1 MLCRPDRGEVYNL
14 CNEKGGGNY
23 VDIVIATDY
32 LSPGSCDR
40 CIQEADIAMSGKA
53 YKLLVLFLTWL
64 IYITI
69 GVFMFKAVEGDSGS
83 TEKSNAGL
91 RLKKLKEDVTKN
103 YNMREDE
110 FDDLVWQI
118 QQANSSSAGPEWNY
132 KNTLSFIFQLL
143 TTIGK
148 TANLMYIIY
157 IDFLA

>member
-1 MLCRPDRGEVYNL
+1 M
-14 CNEKGGGNY
+14 
-23 VDIVIATDY
+23 IAP
-32 LSPGSCDR
+32 SR
-40 CIQEADIAMSGKA
+40 AAIAMSGKA

-103 YNMREDE
+103 YNMSEDE

-118 QQANSSSAGPEWNY
+118 QHANSSSAGPEWNY

>member
-1 MLCRPDRGEVYNL
+1 M
-14 CNEKGGGNY
+14 
-23 VDIVIATDY
+23 IAP
-32 LSPGSCDR
+32 SR
-40 CIQEADIAMSGKA
+40 AAIAMSGKA
-53 YKLLVLFLTWL
+53 FKLLVLFLTWL

-103 YNMREDE
+103 YNMSEDE

-118 QQANSSSAGPEWNY
+118 QQANSSSAPEWNY
-132 KNTLSFIFQLL
+132 KNTLSFILQLL

-148 TANLMYIIY
+148 TETLIIY

>member
-1 MLCRPDRGEVYNL
+1 MALIAARYISIIYL
-14 CNEKGGGNY
+14 CNKKD

-32 LSPGSCDR
+32 LRPSSCDR

-69 GVFMFKAVEGDSGS
+69 GVFMFIAVEGDSGS

-103 YNMREDE
+103 YNMSEDE

-118 QQANSSSAGPEWNY
+118 QHANSSSAGPEWNY

>member
-1 MLCRPDRGEVYNL
+1 M
-14 CNEKGGGNY
+14 
-23 VDIVIATDY
+23 IAPSRT
-32 LSPGSCDR
+32 
-40 CIQEADIAMSGKA
+40 AIAMSGKA

-103 YNMREDE
+103 YNMSEDE

-118 QQANSSSAGPEWNY
+118 QNANSSSAGPEWNY
-132 KNTLSFIFQLL
+132 KNTLSFILQLL

-148 TANLMYIIY
+148 TANLIY
-157 IDFLA
+157 IKTF